1 MDENFI
7 DISNFDK
14 IFNQILAIK
23 KGKNVVYS
31 RMILDDLG
39 ASVRVHFIV
48 DYVNSFK
55 RTTGLTYKMLFWE
68 DDLKIV
74 NAFNEFTN
82 LKNHVKI
89 HRSYKNTEI
98 PGEIFYSEKIVN
110 EILLRGLIS
119 MHFNF
124 EHAIEPSFNA
134 RLQICINR
142 ENNNILLDIYD
153 DRGCD
158 VYFLYK

>member
-1 MDENFI
+1 MHEKFI

-23 KGKNVVYS
+23 RGVNVVYS
-31 RMILDDLG
+31 RMILDGL
-39 ASVRVHFIV
+39 AVSERVHFLV
-48 DYVNSFK
+48 DYINSFK
-55 RTTGLTYKMLFWE
+55 EITGLTYKVLIWE

-74 NAFNEFTN
+74 SIFNEFIN
-82 LKNHVKI
+82 QKNHIKI
-89 HRSYKNTEI
+89 HNSYKNTEI
-98 PGEIFYSEKIVN
+98 PGEIFYSEKIVDEN
-110 EILLRGLIS
+110 LLRRLIS

-158 VYFLYK
+158 VYFLCR